1 MCLNEG
7 GVICKELSTSTT
19 TEKMKKSKQMSI
31 KKAILGRFTARNEK
45 KSFSNSAYVLK
56 EIKGTY
62 PPWIQMKEEIIKQF
76 LMEKEMELK
85 QSSSIRKLNEHF
97 RKRKNGMGFKKIT
110 HDRKK
115 MGKFKVLRR
124 RWPTWGTHCRDPT
137 YNYLTLKRERTE
149 EPVNTQYSR
158 V

>member
-1 MCLNEG
+1 MCLNEE

-62 PPWIQMKEEIIKQF
+62 PP
-76 LMEKEMELK
+76 
-85 QSSSIRKLNEHF
+85 
-97 RKRKNGMGFKKIT
+97 
-110 HDRKK
+110 
-115 MGKFKVLRR
+115 
-124 RWPTWGTHCRDPT
+124 
-137 YNYLTLKRERTE
+137 
-149 EPVNTQYSR
+149 
-158 V
+158 